1 MAWVDDARSGPP
13 VVAALYVQH
22 ADELRRF
29 LTGVLRDPEPA
40 AEAMQN
46 AFAKAIEQFD
56 SVREESLKSWLFRVA
71 FHEALALRRR
81 QAAGERARVRHAAE
95 RRHDEPAPEEGLI
108 RWENVQRVR
117 AALDGLPPE
126 QREVVRLRIYE
137 EKTFAAI
144 ALETGRP
151 LGTVLTRMQA
161 ALKKLREVLVS
172 P

>member
-1 MAWVDDARSGPP
+1 M
-13 VVAALYVQH
+13 VAALYVQH
-22 ADELRRF
+22 AEELRRF
-29 LTGVLRDPEPA
+29 LTGVLRDPELA
-40 AEAMQN
+40 AEALQN

-56 SVREESLKSWLFRVA
+56 TVRSESLKSWLFRVG

-81 QAAGERARVRHAAE
+81 QAAGERALARHGAE
-95 RRHDEPAPEEGLI
+95 TRPDEPAPEDGLI
-108 RWENVQRVR
+108 RWESVQRVR
-117 AALDGLPPE
+117 TALDGLPPE